1 MTKVAKVAQDKGEN
15 VRINASVVSRNGRLS
30 GVTERRLWFFSV
42 ELLEGGDGDDHLLA
56 RSPAPALLSIT
67 ERTVAGD
74 HDVALMRAHR
84 AGFAPLAV
92 HRSAKKVHAGIKA

>member
-1 MTKVAKVAQDKGEN
+1 
-15 VRINASVVSRNGRLS
+15 VVSRNGRLS
-30 GVTERRLWFFSV
+30 GMTERRLWFFSV
-42 ELLEGGDGDDHLLA
+42 ELFEWGNDDDSPRA
-56 RSPAPALLSIT
+56 GSPAPTMLSIT

-92 HRSAKKVHAGIKA
+92 HRSAKKVHTGIEA